1 MEFRNVSYFNQKF
14 QITAEPYAGADF
26 GKKAFV
32 FPGQGSSVPGMYK
45 VELKKHPEFQELFA
59 LADQFSEA
67 KGLGKVTDYINQH
80 DAIDKKHLPY
90 IRNLALFVSQ
100 VALYRYLQRMKIS
113 PGILTS
119 YSFGE
124 YAILTCA
131 GALDFETMLEVV
143 YRRDFYSPG
152 INEAGALVAISSNEV
167 EISKLNAPCEYV
179 IANFNSPQQ
188 IVLAVA
194 QKDFRTLNEFLKKSR
209 IPSRPMDNVGR
220 PYHSKWMIPTKD
232 KFVQWLSSQNFQLQA
247 LEVDVLSSVNR
258 KVYPKGTLFNKQDF
272 MHLLAEQLVQPVVF
286 TEQADILAKA
296 GYHSFVE
303 VGLATVC
310 VGFIKASLDKHEMT
324 SISAQQFLTSSSDRR
339 KGKSRFNIDTKNNKY
354 FKLVSKYIGDITGYD
369 INDITAGDNFQE
381 DLQIDSIKKA
391 EIVFRVLEES
401 RMTGAENVS
410 ISQLHE
416 VGDVVEYL
424 EKIAQAQQFIVN
436 KKVAQEFH
444 LLTREWKVSPA
455 PLALKATVT
464 SEQLIEV
471 PLIVGQSLPV
481 DDISEKLHAGSGKD
495 LKVLVVTVNKSP
507 QNFKDTIWLGEIL
520 KSFADLIERSPLTHQ
535 ELKIVLYGTEDLA
548 VFRGLKAFFKAL
560 AKETKK
566 FNFKSVLNCQN
577 SSMKDIIGQEILD
590 VQTPDVMFKDGQR
603 WTLHFKEVPQGER
616 LQNAVIFSVGGTKGI
631 LKAVYEQFATQQ
643 KCHLVIMGRSE
654 KDAKPVQAAIKK
666 IKKHFQSVEYIQ
678 GDVRHL
684 ESLNSAVQQAQKL
697 HGRIDLFINS
707 AGVEVSKNLIQQT
720 MSEVLDQ
727 LQSKFESLENLLQIK
742 SQYPSAQ
749 LISFSSVVAH
759 FGNEGQ
765 AIYSFANAYLDTIAG
780 CRHIHWPPMDGIGM
794 TENPGILQKLRSM
807 GVSLMNEKQASELFN
822 QSLQLSQGQNDLFYL
837 DLKDLYM
844 YEYNLRHPGADR
856 KVFGD
861 LADPGRLSFAKSYD
875 LKNDSYLRDHHIEST
890 SVVAAATGV
899 AAFMSFGDYYFKH
912 LPLVENFEIK
922 NMIIVSDRENFCI
935 YQPEFVSA
943 QEINMKLLSQLEH
956 FTGSIK
962 AIGGLSQASQMPAF
976 KAAQTVEMDSFYS
989 VRSIDYGPKFQVME
1003 QAFYDEQK
1011 NVVAV
1016 GKKPFPY
1023 LTGVTLNDYLS
1034 YLVELSFQAIY
1045 LKNVLLSKG
1054 LGIPLRIKKI
1064 QPENF
1069 YISDTVY
1076 VVPSAYTEGTDDKMI
1091 YGGAVIYDGKG
1102 QALLTIEGVEMSTI
1116 RLYENSPFE
1125 SKSANWEFRG
1135 I

>member
-1 MEFRNVSYFNQKF
+1 MEFRNLSYFNQNF
-14 QITAEPYAGADF
+14 QITAEPYTGVDF
-26 GKKAFV
+26 SKKAFI

-59 LADQFSEA
+59 LADQFSES

-80 DAIDKKHLPY
+80 DAIDKKNLPY

-100 VALYRYLQRMKIS
+100 VALYRYLQRIKVS
-113 PGILTS
+113 ATVLTS

-131 GALDFETMLEVV
+131 GALDFMTMLEVV

-152 INEAGALVAISSNEV
+152 INEAGALVAISSNEA
-167 EISKLNAPCEYV
+167 EISKLSFPCEYV
-179 IANFNSPQQ
+179 VANINSPQQ
-188 IVLAVA
+188 VVLAVA
-194 QKDFRTLNEFLKKSR
+194 QKDYKSLSEFLKKNR
-209 IPSRPMDNVGR
+209 IPARPMDNVGR

-232 KFVQWLSSQNFQLQA
+232 KFVQWLSTQNFQLLP
-247 LEVDVLSSVNR
+247 LEVDILSSVNR
-258 KVYPKGTLFNKQDF
+258 QIYPKGTLFNKQDF
-272 MHLLAEQLVQPVVF
+272 IHLLAEQLVQPVVF
-286 TEQADILAKA
+286 TEQATILAKK
-296 GYHSFVE
+296 GCHSFVE

-310 VGFIKASLDKHEMT
+310 VGFIKATLENHEMT
-324 SISAQQFLTSSSDRR
+324 SISANQFLTSGSDRR

-354 FKLVSKYIGDITGYD
+354 FQLVSKYIGDITGYD

-424 EKIAQAQQFIVN
+424 EKIAQAQQYIIS
-436 KKVAQEFH
+436 KKVEQEFR
-444 LLTREWKVSPA
+444 LLTREWKASPA
-455 PLALKATVT
+455 ALATQAKIDDK
-464 SEQLIEV
+464 QFIEV
-471 PLIVGQSLPV
+471 ALSAGQKLPV
-481 DDISEKLHAGSGKD
+481 DELAEKLHAGSGKD
-495 LKVLVVTVNKSP
+495 LKVLVVTIVKPPVNF
-507 QNFKDTIWLGEIL
+507 QDTVWLGQIL
-520 KSFADLIERSPLTHQ
+520 KSFADLIEKSPLTYQ

-548 VFRGLKAFFKAL
+548 VFRGLKAFFKSL

-566 FNFKSVLNCQN
+566 FNFKSILNYQN
-577 SSMKDIIGQEILD
+577 DSMKDIVRKEVMD
-590 VQTPDVMFKDGQR
+590 VQTPDVMLKDGQR
-603 WTLHFKEVPQGER
+603 WTLHFKEVPAGET

-631 LKAVYEQFATQQ
+631 LKAVYEQFAADQ

-654 KDAKPVQAAIKK
+654 SESKPVQAALKK
-666 IKKHFQSVEYIQ
+666 IKKHFKTVEYIQ
-678 GDVRHL
+678 GDVRNL
-684 ESLNSAVQQAQKL
+684 ESLSSAVQKAQKQ

-707 AGVEVSKNLIQQT
+707 AGVEVSKNLLAQT
-720 MSEVLDQ
+720 TDEVLDQ
-727 LQSKFESLENLLQIK
+727 LQSKFESLNNLLQIK
-742 SQYPSAQ
+742 SQHPSAQ

-765 AIYSFANAYLDTIAG
+765 TIYSFANAYLDTITG

-807 GVSLMNEKQASELFN
+807 GVSLMNEKQASELFH
-822 QSLQLSQGQNDLFYL
+822 QSLQHSQGQDDLFYL

-899 AAFMSFGDYYFKH
+899 AAFMSFGEYYFKH
-912 LPLVENFEIK
+912 LPMIEKFEIK
-922 NMIIVSDRENFCI
+922 NMILVSDRENFCI
-935 YQPEFVSA
+935 YQPEFQSTQV
-943 QEINMKLLSQLEH
+943 INMKLLSQLEH
-956 FTGSIK
+956 FTGLLK
-962 AIGGLSQASQMPAF
+962 TLNGPSQALPMPGF
-976 KAAQTVEMDSFYS
+976 KAKQTVEMDSFYS

-1003 QAFYDEQK
+1003 TAFIDDQK

-1016 GKKPFPY
+1016 GKQPFPY
-1023 LTGVTLNDYLS
+1023 LTGVALNDYLS

-1054 LGIPLRIKKI
+1054 LGIPLRIRKI

-1076 VVPSAYTEGTDDKMI
+1076 VVPSAYTEGADEKMI
-1091 YGGAVIYDGKG
+1091 YGGAIVYDGKG

-1116 RLYENSPFE
+1116 RLYENSPFDV
-1125 SKSANWEFRG
+1125 KSANWEFRG